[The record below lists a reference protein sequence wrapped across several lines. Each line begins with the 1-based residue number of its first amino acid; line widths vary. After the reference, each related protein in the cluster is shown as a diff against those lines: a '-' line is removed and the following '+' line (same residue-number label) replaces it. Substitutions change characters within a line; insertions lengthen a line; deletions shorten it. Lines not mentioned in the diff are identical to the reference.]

1 MKDVTS
7 YSKLY
12 VISLVVFGLL
22 SVFSF
27 VILLAG
33 IFCESRTLIFLSG
46 IGFSGF
52 GSILGFLALPIG
64 FVTELIT
71 GGVKGSLNRHVRW
84 VLSTFL
90 LTGACVSLFSL
101 SIPSGKINPQ
111 TLLPLMLMA
120 VVLSVI
126 GLLPF
131 FRAFTGLITLGVFI
145 IHIASLF
152 LPINMGMMMQEKIS
166 DVCFFL
172 VAPKRITVTYESMKK
187 GEIEF
192 FRKDGKPKVWYY
204 KKENGTFELFN
215 GEGHHPTYDAN
226 LRPVTQEIITI
237 IEKQLYKE
245 EKERQE
251 KIEQAR
257 QAQIKFEQLRQ
268 EKLRQEQVKKEQLE
282 QERLKQEQI
291 KQEQLEQE
299 RRTQEQIKKEQKEQ
313 LDREEASRKDLMK
326 PGVYMLEEKLGRF
339 GRHLT
344 AYLHRVDILDNDRTI
359 RVTLLIENDTR
370 SNAWIRLKEPYGCF
384 VVLDNLGNRYS
395 PKTPFEEYYTCW
407 LPTNRVWIQLDFEPL
422 RRNVKYL
429 RFDGLMIATWDYGDK
444 DGKVKFEY
452 TLKPTD
458 R

>member
-22 SVFSF
+22 SVFRLSF
-27 VILLAG
+27 CWRG
-33 IFCESRTLIFLSG
+33 SFCESRTLIFLSG

-152 LPINMGMMMQEKIS
+152 FANKHGNDDAGKDKRCLL
-166 DVCFFL
+166 FL

-204 KKENGTFELFN
+204 KK
-215 GEGHHPTYDAN
+215 
-226 LRPVTQEIITI
+226 RM
-237 IEKQLYKE
+237 
-245 EKERQE
+245 
-251 KIEQAR
+251 AR
-257 QAQIKFEQLRQ
+257 LSF
-268 EKLRQEQVKKEQLE
+268 
-282 QERLKQEQI
+282 
-291 KQEQLEQE
+291 
-299 RRTQEQIKKEQKEQ
+299 
-313 LDREEASRKDLMK
+313 SMGKD
-326 PGVYMLEEKLGRF
+326 
-339 GRHLT
+339 
-344 AYLHRVDILDNDRTI
+344 TI
-359 RVTLLIENDTR
+359 RRMMRT
-370 SNAWIRLKEPYGCF
+370 
-384 VVLDNLGNRYS
+384 
-395 PKTPFEEYYTCW
+395 
-407 LPTNRVWIQLDFEPL
+407 
-422 RRNVKYL
+422 
-429 RFDGLMIATWDYGDK
+429 
-444 DGKVKFEY
+444 
-452 TLKPTD
+452 
-458 R
+458 